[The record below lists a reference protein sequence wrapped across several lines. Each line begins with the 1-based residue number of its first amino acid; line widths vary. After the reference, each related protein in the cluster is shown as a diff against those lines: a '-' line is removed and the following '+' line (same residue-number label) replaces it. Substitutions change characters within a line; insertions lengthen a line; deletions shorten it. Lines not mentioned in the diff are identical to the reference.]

1 MTNAM
6 STKTGYVGMV
16 LLPLGFP
23 DEGTGAG
30 GTGDGNSDGGQG
42 NQNGSQN
49 GAPADKGVANSGG
62 QGNDGKTF
70 SFKEDRSDW
79 MPRTRFNEQSQQFTG
94 KLTAAEQR
102 AVAAETALAKEQ
114 GRVRA
119 LSGLETPTAEE
130 ADADAI
136 RQALYKAVPGIK
148 MLENLTEEQLAEVLE
163 AAQGARATTQASWE
177 RHATTMLNDLESEVA
192 TGMNVDKLTPTQQRR
207 LQSAY
212 REEAFAALQVRKQGG
227 DPSNDFIARHERGD
241 KTLIKEF
248 SKAFLEDFYVPARRQ
263 ATSSVVNR
271 NSRPVPRG
279 ERTRQSMTQAPAKI
293 DYNNKDAFKQA
304 LLDAR
309 NASSE

>member
-1 MTNAM
+1 
-6 STKTGYVGMV
+6 
-16 LLPLGFP
+16 
-23 DEGTGAG
+23 
-30 GTGDGNSDGGQG
+30 
-42 NQNGSQN
+42 
-49 GAPADKGVANSGG
+49 
-62 QGNDGKTF
+62 
-70 SFKEDRSDW
+70 
-79 MPRTRFNEQSQQFTG
+79 
-94 KLTAAEQR
+94 
-102 AVAAETALAKEQ
+102 
-114 GRVRA
+114 
-119 LSGLETPTAEE
+119 
-130 ADADAI
+130 
-136 RQALYKAVPGIK
+136 
-148 MLENLTEEQLAEVLE
+148 
-163 AAQGARATTQASWE
+163 
-177 RHATTMLNDLESEVA
+177 MLNDLESEVA